1 VRGEEWGHAA
11 AEPADRVTARRVI
24 SHAAAVAGA
33 VRYFLQ
39 HGTVDVDELA
49 TVLAVSRATLY
60 RVVGSREL
68 LLGHVLWTLCEYRL
82 DAARRARTL
91 EGVDG
96 VLEVTR
102 HFAAGLPDAKGLITF
117 VTTETELADRVMYST
132 SGVVHPR
139 VVAAQKEI
147 FLEAGCGAAA
157 DPAVDLDRLAY
168 LYTRMAEAALYA
180 ELLYKHQPELGA
192 SEKALRALLTDAW
205 PDC

>member
-1 VRGEEWGHAA
+1 MS
-11 AEPADRVTARRVI
+11 ARRVI
-24 SHAAAVAGA
+24 SHEAAVQGA
-33 VRYFLQ
+33 IRYFLR

-49 TVLAVSRATLY
+49 TTLAVSRATLY

-68 LLGHVLWTLCEYRL
+68 LLGHVLWELCRHRL
-82 DAARRARTL
+82 DAARRARTRD
-91 EGVDG
+91 GIDG

-102 HFAAGLPDAKGLITF
+102 HFAAGLPAATGLITF

-132 SGVVHPR
+132 TGVVHPR

-147 FLEAGCGAAA
+147 FLEAGCGGGPGAAA
-157 DPAVDLDRLAY
+157 DLDRLAY

-180 ELLYKHQPELGA
+180 GVLYEPEPDLGA
-192 SEKALRALLTDAW
+192 SEKALRALLTDAL